1 MIIIYV
7 PKSPHPYPKDVE
19 LFPELD
25 LHSSKEEGNKSKMN
39 KQINQNSTDFMACHT
54 FQIKF

>member
-1 MIIIYV
+1 MC
-7 PKSPHPYPKDVE
+7 PNRPTHFQKTVE